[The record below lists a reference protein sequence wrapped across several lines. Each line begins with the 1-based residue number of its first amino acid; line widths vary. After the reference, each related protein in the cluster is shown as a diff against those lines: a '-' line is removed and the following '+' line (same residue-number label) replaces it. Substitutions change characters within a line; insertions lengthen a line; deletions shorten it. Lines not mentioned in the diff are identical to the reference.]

1 MKSGR
6 IIRRTLLVLLAV
18 YLIWIGWRGLS
29 FRRYSGTLD
38 QPGAPT
44 SVPNVSTVPT
54 PSPASAS
61 PSAPASGGPSPTPTV
76 LPPVFELE
84 GVYHLHSRFSDGHR
98 TMDEIAS
105 VAAEAGLDFVVVTD
119 HGAPNRGSLA
129 GVSRRH
135 GVLVLAGTEISS
147 NRGHLVAL
155 GFDAP
160 AQDFSRLA
168 ENAAAQ
174 VAAAGGFTVI
184 AHPYA
189 KTAWSWGPWAGYAG
203 LEIFNSDVAAKRA
216 PLRTLLFAPLLLARP
231 DAGLT
236 ALVGPP
242 RRETAAWD
250 RWGAERPVRGY
261 FASDA
266 HFAYRALL
274 RLFHTHALLDAP
286 EAEDFAAARRQIFEA
301 LGSGRFYSAIEAA
314 AEADG
319 FRYWAEQSGRITPM
333 GGVIDRLDPAGA
345 AVRLTVR
352 TPFAFAHEARLL
364 RNGAPVASGTGSEL
378 VYEADAPGSYRVEVY
393 LRERTALRAGIPWI
407 LSNPIFIG
415 KGKS

>member
-1 MKSGR
+1 MKPGR
-6 IIRRTLLVLLAV
+6 IVRRTLLALLAV

-29 FRRYSGTLD
+29 FKRYSGTMD
-38 QPGAPT
+38 PPESPATAPT
-44 SVPNVSTVPT
+44 SV
-54 PSPASAS
+54 
-61 PSAPASGGPSPTPTV
+61 APAV
-76 LPPVFELE
+76 LPPVYELE
-84 GVYHLHSRFSDGHR
+84 GVYHMHSRFSDGHR
-98 TMDEIAS
+98 TMDGIAS

-129 GVSRRH
+129 DASRKH

-147 NRGHLVAL
+147 NRGHLAAL

-168 ENAAAQ
+168 DAAAAQ

-189 KTAWSWGPWAGYAG
+189 KTAWSWGPWAGYSG
-203 LEIFNSDVAAKRA
+203 LEIFNSDIAAKRA
-216 PLRTLLFAPLLLARP
+216 PLRTLLFAPLLLVRP

-242 RRETAAWD
+242 RRETSAWD

-274 RLFHTHALLDAP
+274 RLFHTHVLLDAP
-286 EAEDFAAARRQIFEA
+286 EAEDFAAARRQVFEA
-301 LGSGRFYSAIEAA
+301 LGAGRFYSAIEAA

-319 FRYWAEQSGRITPM
+319 FRYWADQSGRITPM
-333 GGVIDRLDPAGA
+333 GGAIDTEMAGA
-345 AVRLTVR
+345 PARLTVR
-352 TPFAFAHEARLL
+352 TPFVFAHEARLL
-364 RNGAPVASGTGSEL
+364 RNGVVVASGRGPEL
-378 VYEADAPGSYRVEVY
+378 VHEASAPGSYRVEVY

-415 KGKS
+415 RAKS

>member
-1 MKSGR
+1 MKPGR
-6 IIRRTLLVLLAV
+6 IVRRSLLVLLAA
-18 YLIWIGWRGLS
+18 YILWIGWRGFT
-29 FRRYSGTLD
+29 FRRYSGMIDETAA
-38 QPGAPT
+38 GAVVAGTKGALT
-44 SVPNVSTVPT
+44 S
-54 PSPASAS
+54 
-61 PSAPASGGPSPTPTV
+61 GELPSPTPT

-84 GVYHLHSRFSDGHR
+84 GVYHMHSRFSDGHR

-105 VAAEAGLDFVVVTD
+105 VAAAAGMDFVVVTD

-129 GVSRRH
+129 AAGRRN

-147 NRGHLVAL
+147 NRGHLAAL
-155 GFDAP
+155 GFDPP

-168 ENAAAQ
+168 DNAAAQ

-231 DAGLT
+231 DAALT

-242 RRETAAWD
+242 LREIAAWD

-274 RLFHTHALLDAP
+274 RLFHTHVLLDAP
-286 EAEDFAAARRQIFEA
+286 EAEDFAAARRQVFEA
-301 LGSGRFYSAIEAA
+301 LGAGRFYSAVEAA

-319 FRYWAEQSGRITPM
+319 FRYWAAQSGRITPM
-333 GGVIDRLDPAGA
+333 GGAIDRLESAGA
-345 AVRLTVR
+345 PVRLTVR
-352 TPFAFAHEARLL
+352 TPFAFAHETRLL
-364 RNGAPVASGTGSEL
+364 RNGAAVASGAGPEL
-378 VYEADAPGSYRVEVY
+378 VFETDAPGSYRVEVF
-393 LRERTALRAGIPWI
+393 LRERTPLRAGVPWI
-407 LSNPIFIG
+407 ASNPIFIG
-415 KGKS
+415 KAKS